1 MSKSLDTHAV
11 RAAILF
17 VLSDAPARDFFEDHG
32 GSARW
37 LADGLARCERVEAL
51 RDADAELRLWL
62 REFRRVA
69 RQALSE
75 RADLAANIDQ
85 TLGGSGG
92 ATVGGATVGGATVG
106 GDLIVRTVSEFA
118 QANPDQKTHPN
129 NDVDVS
135 NATLGGIDDQ
145 NTI

>member
-1 MSKSLDTHAV
+1 MSKSLDTNAV

-17 VLSDAPARDFFEDHG
+17 VMSNAPTRDFFDDYG

-37 LADGLARCERVEAL
+37 LAEGLARCERVEAL

-69 RQALSE
+69 RQALAE
-75 RADLAANIDQ
+75 RADLAANIEL
-85 TLGGSGG
+85 TLGGSSS
-92 ATVGGATVGGATVG
+92 ATVG
-106 GDLIVRTVSEFA
+106 GDLRVRTVSEFA
-118 QANPDQKTHPN
+118 QANSDQKTHPN

>member
-1 MSKSLDTHAV
+1 MSKSLDTNAV

-17 VLSDAPARDFFEDHG
+17 VMSNAPTRDFFDDYG

-37 LADGLARCERVEAL
+37 LAEGLARCERVEAL

-69 RQALSE
+69 RQALAE
-75 RADLAANIDQ
+75 RADLAANIEL
-85 TLGGSGG
+85 TLGGSSS
-92 ATVGGATVGGATVG
+92 ATVGGATVGSATVG
-106 GDLIVRTVSEFA
+106 GDLRVRTVSEFA
-118 QANPDQKTHPN
+118 QANSDQKTHPN
-129 NDVDVS
+129 NDVNVS

>member
-1 MSKSLDTHAV
+1 MSKSLDIHAV

-51 RDADAELRLWL
+51 RDADAQLRQWL

-69 RQALSE
+69 RQALAD
-75 RADLAANIDQ
+75 RADLAAGIDQ
-85 TLGGSGG
+85 TLAGS
-92 ATVGGATVGGATVG
+92 TVGGN
-106 GDLIVRTVSEFA
+106 LRVRTVSEFA
-118 QANPDQKTHPN
+118 QDDPHRKTHPN
-129 NDVDVS
+129 DDADVS

>member
-1 MSKSLDTHAV
+1 MSKSLDTNAV

-17 VLSDAPARDFFEDHG
+17 VMSNAPTRDFFDDYG

-37 LADGLARCERVEAL
+37 LAEGLARCERVEAL

-69 RQALSE
+69 RQALAE
-75 RADLAANIDQ
+75 RADLAANIEL
-85 TLGGSGG
+85 TLGGSSS
-92 ATVGGATVGGATVG
+92 ATVGGATVG
-106 GDLIVRTVSEFA
+106 GDLRVRTVSEFA
-118 QANPDQKTHPN
+118 QANSDQKTHPN
-129 NDVDVS
+129 NDVNVS